1 MSVKVVGTIDGFQLP
16 TQIRGWVKRLDD
28 ARTPICLRFIRNN
41 FTFLEAVPNIVRG
54 DIVPDPDILSGFV
67 LELPGTDDLL
77 DMLLG
82 RAVLVVESDGAEASE
97 ATIWNHGRAVCLA
110 QILQHQLLDAPTA
123 SRDVVATVAAGVDR
137 NLPLRSMLDRI
148 LDDRLGSA
156 ATMLPDPAA
165 LVLSNM
171 PVAAGTPSMDGTA
184 VVGED
189 GWLFLVGGS
198 NDLLSRYR
206 RGSDDVV
213 EHKRTAEAWIDLHR
227 RRVERYAR
235 PNRCFLQM
243 IVLEKTSALSAK
255 LPFAIESPTYCL
267 GKIERTLADDPN
279 YLSVASLV
287 PSIGTER
294 FYRRTDTHPSAEGNF
309 AIIRG
314 IARRLGMLEVID
326 DLEVRFD
333 ASHVEVGDLAQRFFG
348 VPILES
354 LSYPTSPQLE
364 PLQPTLKSSF
374 GVNRRTQSGTFWR
387 TPNAPLDLK
396 LVVFG
401 NSVFEHGETPLNLSW
416 WCVRLFREFYFFWQ
430 SETLP
435 DTVDEIG
442 ADVVIAQTV
451 ERFLFVDPPPI

>member
-16 TQIRGWVKRLDD
+16 TQIRGWAKRLDD
-28 ARTPICLRFIRNN
+28 ARTPIRLRFVRDGVA
-41 FTFLEAVPNIVRG
+41 FLEAAPNIVRG
-54 DIVPDPDILSGFV
+54 DIVPEADVLSGFV

-82 RAVLVVESDGAEASE
+82 RAMLVIESDGAETSE

-110 QILQHQLLDAPTA
+110 QILQLQLLEAPSA
-123 SRDVVATVAAGVDR
+123 SRDVIATVAAGVDQT
-137 NLPLRSMLDRI
+137 LPLRSVLERMLDDPR
-148 LDDRLGSA
+148 GPVTAVS
-156 ATMLPDPAA
+156 PDPAA
-165 LVLSNM
+165 PVLSNM
-171 PVAAGTPSMDGTA
+171 PVAAGTPSTDGTA

-206 RGSDDVV
+206 RGDDDIA

-235 PNRCFLQM
+235 PDRRFLQM

-255 LPFAIESPTYCL
+255 LPFEIESPTYCL

-333 ASHVEVGDLAQRFFG
+333 ASRVEVGDLAQRFFG

-354 LSYPTSPQLE
+354 LSYPTSRQLE
-364 PLQPTLKSSF
+364 PLQPIVKSSF
-374 GVNRRTQSGTFWR
+374 GASRRTQSGTFWR